1 MTEQLQ
7 MTRRTILGGAA
18 LAGVLTPLLAASAA
32 QAEGGDIKTNAHATA
47 ADIAKLERVKVELVK
62 PPFVPSHV
70 R

>member
-18 LAGVLTPLLAASAA
+18 LAGVLTPLLAASAV

-47 ADIAKLERVKVELVK
+47 ADIAKLDWADVRRILSER
-62 PPFVPSHV
+62 
-70 R
+70 